1 MRWLATALLLIFAAS
16 AGHGETLRIATF
28 NSELSRDGPGLLLR
42 DISRDED
49 TQIAAAVAVIA
60 AAQPDVLALQGIDWD
75 LDNRALHALATE
87 LSAAGAHFPYLL
99 SLEPNAGLPPPAP
112 LDMDGDGKL
121 GGPGD
126 NQGYGRF
133 RGQGGMALLSKLPI
147 QHNGIRDLSHLLWR
161 DMPGALLPQ
170 HPDSRPYPS
179 AEAQAVQRLSD
190 TGHWLVPLLLPDGRH
205 LQLMTF
211 HAAPPVFDGPEDRNG
226 RRNHDEIRLWQLL
239 LDGQLGPAPQMPF
252 VLAGD
257 ANLDPERG
265 EGRKSAIRALL
276 ADPRLQDPMPQST
289 DAGSATVDWANAGR
303 MRVDYVLP
311 SSDLHVS
318 GAGVLWPD
326 SADAAAAIASRHRL
340 VWVDLLLD

>member
-1 MRWLATALLLIFAAS
+1 MRWLATALLLLLPAS
-16 AGHGETLRIATF
+16 AGYGETLRIATF
-28 NSELSRDGPGLLLR
+28 NGELSRDGPGLLLR
-42 DISRDED
+42 DINRGGDA
-49 TQIAAAVAVIA
+49 QIAAVVAVIA
-60 AAQPDVLALQGIDWD
+60 EAQPDVLALQGLDWD
-75 LDNRALHALATE
+75 LENRALRALAAE
-87 LSAAGAHFPYLL
+87 LSAEGARYPYLL

-147 QHNGIRDLSHLLWR
+147 QHNGIRDLSKLLWR
-161 DMPGALLPQ
+161 DLLGALLPQ
-170 HPDSRPYPS
+170 HPDGRPFPS
-179 AEAQAVQRLSD
+179 AEAQTVQRLSD
-190 TGHWLVPLLLPDGRH
+190 TGHWLVPLLLPDGRQ

-211 HAAPPVFDGPEDRNG
+211 HATPPVFDGPEDRNG

-239 LDGQLGPAPQMPF
+239 LDGQLGPIPRMPF

-289 DAGSATVDWANAGR
+289 DAGSATVDWSNAGR

-311 SSDLHVS
+311 SSDLHIS

-326 SADAAAAIASRHRL
+326 SLEAAAANASRHRL